1 MLVTQCGLLFGGWFF
16 NLTVVR
22 TWNNIKEIVMQRSA
36 INCQDCGF
44 SQLCLP
50 FSLNDN
56 ELSKLDDII
65 QRKKPLHKADMLFES
80 GQPQRCLYAIRTGSF
95 KAFTLTEQGE
105 QQITGFHLP
114 GDILGFDGL
123 SKQQHPSYA
132 EALETAMVCEIPLAN
147 LELLLDEL
155 PRLRQQMMRL
165 MSKDILADQNMML
178 LLNRKTAEQK
188 LATFLSQLAQRYA
201 NRGFSGS
208 DFRLTMTRSDIGNYL
223 GLTVETISRLLTK
236 LDKDTLIKV
245 DGKLISI
252 KDPTA
257 LSRLAA
263 LTAHC

>member
-1 MLVTQCGLLFGGWFF
+1 MLS
-16 NLTVVR
+16 
-22 TWNNIKEIVMQRSA
+22 MQRSA

-56 ELSKLDDII
+56 ELNRLDDII
-65 QRKKPLHKADMLFES
+65 QRKKPLHKADMLFEA

-95 KAFTLTEQGE
+95 KTFTLTEQGE

-114 GDILGFDGL
+114 GDIVGFDAL
-123 SKQQHPSYA
+123 SNQQHPSYA
-132 EALETAMVCEIPLAN
+132 EALETAMVCEIPLPN
-147 LELLLDEL
+147 LETLLDQL

-165 MSKDILADQNMML
+165 MSEDIQADQQMML

-201 NRGFSGS
+201 SRGFSGS
-208 DFRLTMTRSDIGNYL
+208 EFRLTMTRSDIGNYL
-223 GLTVETISRLLTK
+223 GLTVETISRLLSK
-236 LDKDTLIKV
+236 LDKEQLIQV
-245 DGKLISI
+245 NGKLISI
-252 KDPTA
+252 NDKTA
-257 LSRLAA
+257 LSKLGA

>member
-1 MLVTQCGLLFGGWFF
+1 
-16 NLTVVR
+16 
-22 TWNNIKEIVMQRSA
+22 MQRSA

-56 ELSKLDDII
+56 ELNRLDDII
-65 QRKKPLHKADMLFES
+65 QRKKPLHKADMLFEA

-95 KAFTLTEQGE
+95 KTFTLTEQGE

-114 GDILGFDGL
+114 GDIVGFDAL
-123 SKQQHPSYA
+123 SNQQHPSYA
-132 EALETAMVCEIPLAN
+132 EALETAMVCEIPLPN
-147 LELLLDEL
+147 LETLLDQL

-165 MSKDILADQNMML
+165 MSEDIQADQQMML

-201 NRGFSGS
+201 SRGFSGS
-208 DFRLTMTRSDIGNYL
+208 EFRLTMTRSDIGNYL
-223 GLTVETISRLLTK
+223 GLTVETISRLLSK
-236 LDKDTLIKV
+236 LDKEQLIQV
-245 DGKLISI
+245 NGKLISI
-252 KDPTA
+252 NDKTA
-257 LSRLAA
+257 LSKLGA

>member
-1 MLVTQCGLLFGGWFF
+1 
-16 NLTVVR
+16 
-22 TWNNIKEIVMQRSA
+22 MQRSA

-56 ELSKLDDII
+56 ELNRLDDII
-65 QRKKPLHKADMLFES
+65 QRKKPLHKADMLFEA

-95 KAFTLTEQGE
+95 KTFTLTEQGE

-114 GDILGFDGL
+114 GDIVGFDAL
-123 SKQQHPSYA
+123 SNQQHPSYA
-132 EALETAMVCEIPLAN
+132 EALETEMVCEIPLPN
-147 LELLLDEL
+147 LETLLDQL

-165 MSKDILADQNMML
+165 MSEDIQADQQMML

-201 NRGFSGS
+201 SRGFSGS
-208 DFRLTMTRSDIGNYL
+208 EFRLTMTRSDIGNYL
-223 GLTVETISRLLTK
+223 GLTVETISRLLSK
-236 LDKDTLIKV
+236 LDKEQLIQV
-245 DGKLISI
+245 NGKLISI
-252 KDPTA
+252 NDKTA
-257 LSRLAA
+257 LSKLGA